1 MIISLAA
8 TRLEY
13 STNRSVGTG
22 RFPGNEA
29 DLNDSALVN
38 GLRRHDPAAVQH
50 LSECYLPSV
59 WRFVYVKVKGDR
71 HLAEDIVSEAVL
83 ALLKA
88 VADPAT
94 DIGNPVGWL
103 RSVAAHK
110 VADHFRAAAAARV
123 QHLIDQVKQAAP
135 VVDGRDAV
143 EEQEL
148 QERREEIRE
157 VLDHLPE
164 PTRLALEWKYIDKLS
179 VKEIAERLDVSD
191 KAAESIL
198 FRGRKEFRQRM
209 LMKDG
214 CDESPGSRDCS
225 DCHQGNGRAVTSPG
239 ESDQRVDRV
248 GPETAKLGQ

>member
-1 MIISLAA
+1 MAA
-8 TRLEY
+8 TKLEY

-88 VADPAT
+88 VADPVT

-110 VADHFRAAAAARV
+110 VADHFRAAARV
-123 QHLIDQVKQAAP
+123 QHLIDQAQQVAR
-135 VVDGRDAV
+135 VIDGRDAV
-143 EEQEL
+143 QEQEL

-209 LMKDG
+209 LMRDVHE
-214 CDESPGSRDCS
+214 ESPGSPACS
-225 DCHQGNGRAVTSPG
+225 DCSQGNGRVVKPPC
-239 ESDQRVDRV
+239 ESDQRGDRV